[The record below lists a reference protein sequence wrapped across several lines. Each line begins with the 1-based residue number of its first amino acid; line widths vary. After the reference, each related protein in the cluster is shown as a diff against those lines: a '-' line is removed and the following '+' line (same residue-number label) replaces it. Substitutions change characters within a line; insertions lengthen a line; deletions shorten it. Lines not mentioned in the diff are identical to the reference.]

1 MTMNCDPAPTGSAK
15 VFDGTPYFG
24 ARHMAPGTRV
34 CLKQHPYISATVQ
47 AAHGLERTV
56 LIDPLFPDEDL
67 PAVPAWLPHTHSGFP
82 ADPDLRE
89 TLPVQALA
97 HLKNLW

>member
-1 MTMNCDPAPTGSAK
+1 
-15 VFDGTPYFG
+15 
-24 ARHMAPGTRV
+24 
-34 CLKQHPYISATVQ
+34 
-47 AAHGLERTV
+47 V
-56 LIDPLFPDEDL
+56 LIDPLFPDEDV

-82 ADPDLRE
+82 ADPDLRK